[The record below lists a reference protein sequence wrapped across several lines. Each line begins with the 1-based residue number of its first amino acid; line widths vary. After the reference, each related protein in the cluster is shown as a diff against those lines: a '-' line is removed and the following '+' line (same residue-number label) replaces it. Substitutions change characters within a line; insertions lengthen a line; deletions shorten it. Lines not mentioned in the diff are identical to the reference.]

1 MLNIRRVDHDA
12 SSTHCWRVTVQRR
25 KRIFARDFSD
35 GRQGGRQAALQA
47 AQLYRNNLVKAYPP

>member
-25 KRIFARDFSD
+25 KRLCRRDFSD
-35 GRQGGRQAALQA
+35 RHGGQTKPFVR
-47 AQLYRNNLVKAYPP
+47 PSGTETP